1 MANHNNIQYK
11 DPKSLFIKF
20 LLYNRN
26 LTRFLRAEI
35 SKLIEKDYED
45 IVSTIGKEEA
55 QKIKEGMASLPVFK
69 PVFSNDK
76 PIFRFLHQFA
86 EANALKFTTHTW
98 EKDAETQKY
107 PYKDFDDFKTRYIP
121 YIEKWGNEIVKLDHY
136 CPVKVE

>member
-26 LTRFLRAEI
+26 LTRFQRAEI

-69 PVFSNDK
+69 P
-76 PIFRFLHQFA
+76 LFA
-86 EANALKFTTHTW
+86 LYT
-98 EKDAETQKY
+98 
-107 PYKDFDDFKTRYIP
+107 
-121 YIEKWGNEIVKLDHY
+121 VSS
-136 CPVKVE
+136 V